1 MGIRITGV
9 SVPWGFGVSWE
20 YRESDATIARRV
32 LTFLEGR
39 RILYEPLNAQIFYY
53 VGESATQIRDMLT
66 QESSGSA
73 GEQLTSLLK
82 EIRRAVIEFKTKLER
97 IEQSERSGVGGDLR
111 EEKALA
117 LGEMRGRVNPILA
130 LIAAKYEIEV
140 EPELAAVL
148 QPSPEPASS

>member
-20 YRESDATIARRV
+20 YRESDASIVRRV

-39 RILYEPLNAQIFYY
+39 RILYEPLNTQIFNY
-53 VGESATQIRDMLT
+53 VGQSATDIKEMLT
-66 QESSGSA
+66 QESSGPA
-73 GEQLTSLLK
+73 GELLTSFLK

-97 IEQSERSGVGGDLR
+97 IEQSERSEVGKNLR
-111 EEKALA
+111 EEKVLA
-117 LGEMRGRVNPILA
+117 LGEMRGRVNPVLA
-130 LIAAKYEIEV
+130 LLAAKYEIEV

-148 QPSPEPASS
+148 QPSPE